1 MAEET
6 KEKTAPAAAP
16 AAEAAKLPV
25 QPLTAEQILAD
36 EPIAVDTTKIKR
48 AKNGRLVLS
57 GVIHVES
64 TFNNTRVVITD
75 PQGNV
80 LSWSTGGKLG
90 YKGSRKSTAYVAQVI
105 AGDAAKK
112 AMLAYGLKEVEVE
125 IKGPG
130 AGRESA
136 VRGIALAGLEI
147 TVLRDVTPL
156 PHNGCRPPKRRR
168 I

>member
-6 KEKTAPAAAP
+6 KDNVVAPAATAG
-16 AAEAAKLPV
+16 AVAEAAAPEVKTRRV
-25 QPLTAEQILAD
+25 KGARQ
-36 EPIAVDTTKIKR
+36 
-48 AKNGRLVLS
+48 VLS
-57 GVIHVES
+57 GVVHVES

-75 PQGNV
+75 ASGNV
-80 LSWSTGGKLG
+80 LSWCTGGKLG

-105 AGDAAKK
+105 AGEAAKK
-112 AMLAYGLKEVEVE
+112 AMLTYGLKEVEVE
-125 IKGPG
+125 VKGPG

-136 VRGIALAGLEI
+136 VRGIAQAGLEI

>member
-6 KEKTAPAAAP
+6 QEAVKPAEIEAAAP
-16 AAEAAKLPV
+16 TEVKRKSKYARQV
-25 QPLTAEQILAD
+25 Q
-36 EPIAVDTTKIKR
+36 
-48 AKNGRLVLS
+48 S
-57 GVIHVES
+57 GVAHIDS

-75 PQGNV
+75 MQGNV

-90 YKGSRKSTAYVAQVI
+90 YKGSRKSTAYVAQLI
-105 AGDAAKK
+105 AADAAKK
-112 AMLAYGLKEVEVE
+112 AMTSYGLREVEVE
-125 IKGPG
+125 VKGPG

-136 VRGIALAGLEI
+136 VRGISAAGLEI
-147 TVLRDVTPL
+147 TMLRDVTAL

>member
-6 KEKTAPAAAP
+6 NQKSAAAAPVAAEAAP
-16 AAEAAKLPV
+16 AAP
-25 QPLTAEQILAD
+25 AE
-36 EPIAVDTTKIKR
+36 VKVRR
-48 AKNGRLVLS
+48 AKGAKSVLNGV
-57 GVIHVES
+57 VHVES

-75 PQGNV
+75 ANGNV

-90 YKGSRKSTAYVAQVI
+90 YKGSRKSTAYVAQLI

-112 AMLAYGLKEVEVE
+112 AMMTYGLKEVEVE
-125 IKGPG
+125 VKGPG

-168 I
+168 V